1 MIFQQELKTGYMKV
15 LGWEIYV
22 SLQRPLFI
30 SGINACERSSCLLFP
45 KELNNSMDW
54 LTFETKIIN
63 ALHNVWLDI

>member
-15 LGWEIYV
+15 LGGEIYV

-30 SGINACERSSCLLFP
+30 SGINACERSPCLPFS
-45 KELNNSMDW
+45 KELNNSMGW